1 MSLEPNN
8 VRKIQF
14 LSLSQSS
21 IVSFEHWQQLFFWF
35 NKWNVC
41 ALFTQSWCSF
51 KMIQMEE
58 ANTQTHSTNSRIHI
72 QPIVFFRPCFK
83 HNAKCLTANFNVVV
97 SAVTFISL
105 AATIQ
110 TVAIWKLYQMSMH
123 WVRSMLLRNE
133 FECGR
138 MFYFW
143 SFHLWAPENILLWF
157 LINRKHEIW
166 WKIWNKTLQLLSTI
180 IFYSNYLPYFDNKY
194 AKDTKMLT
202 FFILNVFTLFVL
214 KKSINMLY

>member
-58 ANTQTHSTNSRIHI
+58 ANTQTHSTNSRIHT

-83 HNAKCLTANFNVVV
+83 HKVFDSQFQCGCVCCYFHFSGGDYSNCGDMEVV
-97 SAVTFISL
+97 SNVNALSAFN
-105 AATIQ
+105 AA
-110 TVAIWKLYQMSMH
+110 AEWIWMWKNVL
-123 WVRSMLLRNE
+123 
-133 FECGR
+133 
-138 MFYFW
+138 
-143 SFHLWAPENILLWF
+143 F
-157 LINRKHEIW
+157 LIISPLSSWKHFVMIFDQQVT
-166 WKIWNKTLQLLSTI
+166 WNMM
-180 IFYSNYLPYFDNKY
+180 
-194 AKDTKMLT
+194 KDMK
-202 FFILNVFTLFVL
+202 
-214 KKSINMLY
+214 